1 MGGTKTGKTVNL
13 YVNIHD
19 SSLHLAVQ
27 TIPAHYDKSAMMA
40 KAAELMNLPLVQ
52 EWAKKMNVTHVDIFT
67 YDVKAHDVATNVPI
81 DELQGKNPVSGGPV
95 MPSNDSDYWD
105 EQKAFFK
112 RYE

>member
-1 MGGTKTGKTVNL
+1 MKYKVTINDCPIGWVKSEETKSRARL
-13 YVNIHD
+13 F
-19 SSLHLAVQ
+19 
-27 TIPAHYDKSAMMA
+27 
-40 KAAELMNLPLVQ
+40 ELKQQAN
-52 EWAKKMNVTHVDIFT
+52 
-67 YDVKAHDVATNVPI
+67 DVATNVPI